1 MEAAR
6 RAVTIGPARLESAAA
21 LARLQCA
28 ILPDSR
34 MSLLG
39 EQYVEACYR
48 HFLRSPQEFVLA
60 AESQGRIVAGAFV
73 SLAPHS
79 LSRRLLLHTPLLPAL
94 VSRPFGPAARRIVS
108 DALRPDPVPSAIRA
122 LPEMIAI
129 FVESSQRGAGIGEA
143 ICRAAEEELT
153 RREATAYVVRTENHP
168 GNRALAFYHRLGFAE
183 AAAGPASRFVYLTKP
198 LPSPAAGPTTT
209 GG

>member
-1 MEAAR
+1 MMQPAPAAT
-6 RAVTIGPARLESAAA
+6 TIGPAKPDSAAA

-39 EQYVEACYR
+39 EEYVEACYR
-48 HFLRSPQEFVLA
+48 YFLRSPQEFVLA
-60 AESQGRIVAGAFV
+60 AGSQGRIVGGAFV

-94 VSRPFGPAARRIVS
+94 ARRPFGPAARRMVS
-108 DALRPDPVPSAIRA
+108 DVLRPDPVPSAIRE
-122 LPEMIAI
+122 LPEMVAI

-143 ICRAAEEELT
+143 ICRAAEEELA
-153 RREATAYVVRTENHP
+153 RRKAIAYVVRTENHP

-183 AAAGPASRFVYLTKP
+183 AAAGPDTRFVYLTKL
-198 LPSPAAGPTTT
+198 LPSPAAGRQ
-209 GG
+209 